1 MTVKVKRITKTL
13 LINVFFEEILLE
25 LDKLE
30 SLTKNVE
37 TFTSRIFM
45 Q

>member
-13 LINVFFEEILLE
+13 LIKVFFEEILLE

-45 Q
+45 H

>member
-1 MTVKVKRITKTL
+1 MTVKVKTITKTL

-45 Q
+45 H

>member
-37 TFTSRIFM
+37 TFTSCIFM
-45 Q
+45 H